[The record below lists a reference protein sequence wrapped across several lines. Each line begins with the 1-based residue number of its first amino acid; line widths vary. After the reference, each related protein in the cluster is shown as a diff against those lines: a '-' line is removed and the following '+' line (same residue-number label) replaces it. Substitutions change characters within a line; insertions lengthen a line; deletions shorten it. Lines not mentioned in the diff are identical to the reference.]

1 MKTRK
6 LYKTKPFKNNHK
18 KHPNNWLKW
27 VVIGLLITVFCVTL
41 IVVLIKNHNDS
52 NPGDNPTPEIETG
65 DSNNPSVEP
74 EPTKP
79 SVPTSIELKSG
90 GQLYMVS
97 RVVDGDT
104 IDVIYDNQQI
114 RIRLIGINTP
124 ETVHPS
130 KPQECFGQEASNRLK
145 ALLSGKSVAI
155 ELDASQDKVDDYG
168 RTLAYVY
175 VDNKMINYAM
185 VYDGY
190 AYEYTYNVPYKY
202 QSEFKAAQKDAD
214 ANNRG
219 LWSPST
225 CNGQK

>member
-6 LYKTKPFKNNHK
+6 LYKTRPFKNNHK
-18 KHPNNWLKW
+18 NHPNNRLKW
-27 VVIGLLITVFCVTL
+27 VAISLLIIVFCVTL
-41 IVVLIKNHNDS
+41 IVFLIKNHNGS
-52 NPGDNPTPEIETG
+52 NSGNNPAPEPETG
-65 DSNNPSVEP
+65 DPDNSSVEP
-74 EPTKP
+74 ESTKSSIP
-79 SVPTSIELKSG
+79 NSIELRSG
-90 GQLYMVS
+90 GQLYRVS

-168 RTLAYVY
+168 RILAYVY
-175 VDNKMINYAM
+175 VDNRMANYAM
-185 VYDGY
+185 IYDGY

-202 QSEFKAAQKDAD
+202 QSEFKAAQRDAD
-214 ANNRG
+214 VNNRG